1 MSNPVPTSTPSSILT
16 MIRPE
21 QIVEFVGKSGQAMS
35 ALYKDVMSDPKKKQ
49 VVVDI
54 LQKVA
59 TVYIANQT
67 LPFHNP
73 SQPVVVAHEK
83 VVLNDHA
90 YSGSTLRK
98 ILTSFLMTIAVA
110 AGVTGV
116 YVTRDHLRTHMNRL
130 VQHMNLASVLN
141 LLGGIVTAV
150 VLGLKTIHT
159 TASES
164 FKKLLKNTKAKGNRR
179 SNVSSDEIL

>member
-67 LPFHNP
+67 LPFRNP
-73 SQPVVVAHEK
+73 RQPVVVAHEK

-90 YSGSTLRK
+90 YSGTTLRK

-110 AGVTGV
+110 AGVTGA
-116 YVTRDHLRTHMNRL
+116 YVTQDHLRTHMNQL
-130 VQHMNLASVLN
+130 VQHMNLASVLK

-150 VLGLKTIHT
+150 VIGLKTIHT

-164 FKKLLKNTKAKGNRR
+164 FKKLLKKTQAKRNRR
-179 SNVSSDEIL
+179 SDVSSDESL